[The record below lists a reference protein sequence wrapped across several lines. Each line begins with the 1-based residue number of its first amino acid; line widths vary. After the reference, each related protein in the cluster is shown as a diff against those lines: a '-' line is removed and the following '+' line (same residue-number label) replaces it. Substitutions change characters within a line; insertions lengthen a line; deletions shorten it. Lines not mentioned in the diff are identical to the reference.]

1 MSVPSVALS
10 SRRWRLWLPWISA
23 LVFVVGLVT
32 FLIVYNVG
40 GIRNTA
46 HQYQPRPSNT
56 PVPKTPNLGPQV
68 PLPKAAR
75 TTAARWIVSAVGRT
89 NLEKSWRLTA
99 PELKKG
105 FTLAQWKTG
114 NIPVIPYPVGKS
126 TTGIVKIDWST
137 KKDVGFEV
145 TLVPKKGVKI
155 KPQTFFIDLH
165 AVGTGSKTRWLV
177 YYWQPRV
184 AIPRPNVAG

>member
-10 SRRWRLWLPWISA
+10 SRRWRSWLPWISA

-46 HQYQPRPSNT
+46 HQYQPKPSNT
-56 PVPKTPNLGPQV
+56 PAPKTPNLGPRV

-114 NIPVIPYPVGKS
+114 NIPVIPYPIAHSVA
-126 TTGIVKIDWST
+126 GIIRINWST
-137 KKDVGFEV
+137 KDDVGF
-145 TLVPKKGVKI
+145 
-155 KPQTFFIDLH
+155 
-165 AVGTGSKTRWLV
+165 
-177 YYWQPRV
+177 
-184 AIPRPNVAG
+184 